1 MSLKT
6 LIESQTAG
14 DTSDSFYVSKNEP
27 ATIHCTP
34 DLVSA
39 EIVTVE
45 VSLDNETFVT
55 YQDGAAVQLTVLINA
70 LRLHGP
76 AFYRVVKTTTASETA
91 VQKLD

>member
-6 LIESQTAG
+6 LIASQTVGA
-14 DTSDSFYVSKNEP
+14 TSDSFYVSKNEP

-39 EIVTVE
+39 ETVTVE
-45 VSLDNETFVT
+45 ISTDNETFVT
-55 YQDGAAVQLTVLINA
+55 YQDGAAVNLTVLINA

-76 AFYRVVKTTTASETA
+76 AFYRVVKTATVSATA